1 MKYDVETREGVTR
14 GKETEKPERAVA
26 TGCEERVRLLE
37 GILRNTDDGIIG
49 LDKSGAI
56 SYLNPAAA
64 RMFGFSSE
72 EEGIRTMRDPAVFEA
87 KYPDGRPVPA
97 NEVPMARAGRG
108 MAYRDE
114 EVVMKRRDTG
124 KEFIGSYTGSAV
136 RDESGKMLSS
146 VVTVRDLSG
155 RRGATTTGIADMH
168 AMLNIIAASIPRV
181 VMANR
186 CDIVLYDEKDR
197 TLTPVAAMEYDR
209 EARREVGRGTGRE
222 DRMTC
227 ISSEDERLF
236 TRRVMETKKPLVV
249 EDTKENPL
257 CTANRGMI
265 ERLGIKSVIV
275 LPLIDRE
282 HFLGSMILDSTLGAK
297 DFSDQSMDTL
307 NLIARTVS
315 AVIAEAKER
324 SGKTA
329 TVR

>member
-14 GKETEKPERAVA
+14 GKETGKPERAA
-26 TGCEERVRLLE
+26 DTGCEERVRLLE
-37 GILRNTDDGIIG
+37 GILRNTGDGIIG
-49 LDKSGAI
+49 LDKSGAV

-72 EEGIRTMRDPAVFEA
+72 EEGIRAMKDPAVFEA
-87 KYPDGRPVPA
+87 RYPDGRAIPA
-97 NEVPMARAGRG
+97 NEVPLARAGRG

-114 EVVMKRRDTG
+114 EVLLKRRDTG

-146 VVTVRDLSG
+146 VVTVRDISG
-155 RRGATTTGIADMH
+155 RKEAVSRGIIDLPS
-168 AMLNIIAASIPRV
+168 MLNVIAASIPRV

-197 TLTPVAAMEYDR
+197 TFTPVAAMEPGREAGR
-209 EARREVGRGTGRE
+209 EARRE

-227 ISSEDERLF
+227 ISAEDERLF

-249 EDTKENPL
+249 EDTRENPL
-257 CTANRGMI
+257 CTANRNMI

-275 LPLIDRE
+275 MPLIDRE
-282 HFLGSMILDSTLGAK
+282 HFLGSMIMDSTLGAK

-324 SGKTA
+324 TGKSA
-329 TVR
+329 PAR